1 MSDRSSVALRTLG
14 PRATLQ
20 GAVEDSLEG
29 VNTEILPDGALCWVT
44 TEAKRY
50 GLHRLSTV
58 SPSPPT
64 IIRPIAGPG
73 RWIVEAG
80 GSISIPFP
88 VGDIDATGIPDG
100 YGVFASGGN
109 AVWSPVPTAFD
120 ITGFA
125 LVGGITLVEAGTTI
139 VSPSFTASYNRTP
152 IAATLTDSFS
162 HSTDV
167 TGTPTSFSS
176 PYSDTLS
183 AFGDTWSFTLTASD
197 SLGSDSAG
205 ISIVAGQNVYYGAR
219 AAAAINEAFI
229 KSLTP
234 SLRTSASGSYAISAS
249 AGQTSYFCALTALG
263 LTTASFTV
271 GGFPFAC
278 SKVGSAVNVTNAH
291 GVTAAYDVFGS
302 TNTGLGP
309 FTLVAS

>member
-1 MSDRSSVALRTLG
+1 MSDRSSVALRILG

-20 GAVEDSLEG
+20 GAIENSLEG
-29 VNTEILPDGALCWVT
+29 VNTETLPDGALCYVSA
-44 TEAKRY
+44 EAKRY
-50 GLHRLSTV
+50 GLHRSSVV
-58 SPSPPT
+58 SPNPPDV
-64 IIRPIAGPG
+64 IAPIAGPG

-100 YGVFASGGN
+100 YVVSASGDVAIWG
-109 AVWSPVPTAFD
+109 PVPTAFD
-120 ITGFA
+120 VTSFQ
-125 LVGGITLVEAGTTI
+125 LVGGITLVEAGTT
-139 VSPSFTASYNRTP
+139 VTNPAFTATYNQTP
-152 IAATLTDSFS
+152 TAATLTDSLS

-176 PYSDTLS
+176 PFSDTLS
-183 AFGDTWSFTLTASD
+183 TFGATWSFTLTASD
-197 SLGSDSAG
+197 SLGSDSAST
-205 ISIVAGQNVYYGAR
+205 SIVAGQNVYYGAR
-219 AAAAINEAFI
+219 ASAAINEAFI

-234 SLRTSASGSYAISAS
+234 SLRTSASGSYGITAL
-249 AGQTSYFCALTALG
+249 AGQTDYFCALTALG
-263 LTTASFTV
+263 LTVSSFTV

-302 TNTGLGP
+302 TNMGLAP
-309 FTLVAS
+309 LTLVVS